1 MTSPKKAIPKIDY
14 GIILTLI
21 LMTLASLIAIYSAQ
35 STGQYVANFVKQ
47 QVMWYVIGTIVIIVV
62 IQFDSDQMKKYFLV
76 CIRVLLVAINN
87 FIFVPYRFTAYRK
100 KKRCTKLVF
109 HSESGRH
116 PAV

>member
-47 QVMWYVIGTIVIIVV
+47 QVMWYVIGTIVILVV
-62 IQFDSDQMKKYFLV
+62 IQFDSDQMKKISWYMYGFG
-76 CIRVLLVAINN
+76 LLMLIANYLFAPKI
-87 FIFVPYRFTAYRK
+87 
-100 KKRCTKLVF
+100 
-109 HSESGRH
+109 
-116 PAV
+116 